1 MRKDDSDVQIVGGR
15 ARSSSCEVEGTLLRT
30 LNPSDVDSTAV
41 VIDLSPQSK
50 RRAAAA
56 SSSSLAVP
64 GRVFID
70 RLGVS
75 PSPAAALHMA
85 EPRGNRIGG
94 VTSSIRSQGAAAPP
108 SGGRSS
114 TRGGGGVSARPS
126 TASSSAATA
135 RSSTRG
141 GGNVSARPPTASS
154 SAATAR
160 SSTRGGGNVSAR
172 PETASSSAATARSS
186 TRGGGN
192 VSARPATARSSAA
205 TARSCAAG
213 GRSSTGAG
221 RGATTHNYGW
231 QDRYADEYALEPVR
245 DRGGNVLSAKCR
257 LCTRFGRL
265 PQAGSK
271 RRREPDATRDHIF
284 TSFREDNLGQH
295 MTRCH
300 PTEWPVYRE
309 KHAAWKKAPRERKGA
324 LWAEV
329 EGLFLND
336 TLHEFFE
343 HVPDTNILITPRI
356 YEAAAMVFAD
366 SDTTESDSCNSAESD
381 LANADDTFTV
391 SEDCGASAV

>member
-126 TASSSAATA
+126 
-135 RSSTRG
+135 
-141 GGNVSARPPTASS
+141 
-154 SAATAR
+154 
-160 SSTRGGGNVSAR
+160 
-172 PETASSSAATARSS
+172 TASSSAATARSS

>member
-126 TASSSAATA
+126 TASSSAT
-135 RSSTRG
+135 
-141 GGNVSARPPTASS
+141 
-154 SAATAR
+154 
-160 SSTRGGGNVSAR
+160 
-172 PETASSSAATARSS
+172 
-186 TRGGGN
+186 
-192 VSARPATARSSAA
+192 

-221 RGATTHNYGW
+221 RGATTHTYGW
-231 QDRYADEYALEPVR
+231 KDRYADEYALEPVR

-257 LCTRFGRL
+257 LCKRFGRR

-309 KHAAWKKAPRERKGA
+309 KHAAWKKAPRERKAA

-366 SDTTESDSCNSAESD
+366 SDTTESDSCDSAESD
-381 LANADDTFTV
+381 LENADDTFTV